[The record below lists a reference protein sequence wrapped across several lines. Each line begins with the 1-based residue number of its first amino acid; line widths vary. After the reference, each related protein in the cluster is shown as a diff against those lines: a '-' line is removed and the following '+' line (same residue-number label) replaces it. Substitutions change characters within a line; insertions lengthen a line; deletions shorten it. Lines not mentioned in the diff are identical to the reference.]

1 MSLKNLTAGTLGI
14 LIISAIIVLALLFPL
29 AVIWA
34 GNTLFGLGLQY
45 SFWNWLAV
53 IIIGIF
59 IRGVERKKE

>member
-1 MSLKNLTAGTLGI
+1 MQLKNLTAGTFGI
-14 LIISAIIVLALLFPL
+14 LIISAIIVLAFLFPL

-53 IIIGIF
+53 VVLGIF
-59 IRGVERKKE
+59 IRGYNHKKE

>member
-1 MSLKNLTAGTLGI
+1 MQLKNLTAGTFGI
-14 LIISAIIVLALLFPL
+14 LIISAIIIISFLYPL

-53 IIIGIF
+53 IVLGIF
-59 IRGVERKKE
+59 IRGYKHKKE